1 MMNNAGLD
9 AIVDELLLPVGGDA
23 PGGRWLRY
31 ERVYMELAKS
41 REEDDPNLP
50 LGEWERPL
58 VKANWKQVAGDCV
71 KLLRDDSKDFQIA
84 AWLCDAWV
92 RLHQMDGL
100 RASLALVTGLAQ
112 RHWDHAW
119 PAIEDGDADRRV
131 APFVWLNTSLPLT
144 LKLNVS
150 LLAAGPLRAEPLK
163 MFDWERASTRD
174 DARPDAKADAKAD
187 APPPSRQAIRAS
199 VKPADGPWL
208 QAVAQQAADASATLR
223 ALVDRLD
230 ERLGQESPSLARLQ
244 AMVDAIAMACA
255 ALLQEIP
262 PPVVEAPA
270 APAAAAAPA
279 PADTPA
285 PVQPAA
291 AVAAPVSAAPAS
303 GFVSREHAYQ
313 VLDAAARYL
322 AEIEPHSP
330 TPYLIRRAAQLGQM
344 SLPQMLAEVTADA
357 GSLDKFFSLLGVR
370 QAR

>member
-1 MMNNAGLD
+1 MMNDAGLD
-9 AIVDELLLPVGGDA
+9 AIVDGLLEPVPGDA

-31 ERVYMELAKS
+31 ERTYMELAKS
-41 REEDDPNLP
+41 REEDDPKLP

-58 VKANWKQVAGDCV
+58 VKANWKQVAADCV
-71 KLLRDDSKDFQIA
+71 KLLREDSKDFQIA

-100 RASLALVTGLAQ
+100 RAALALVAGLAD
-112 RHWDHAW
+112 RHWQQAW
-119 PAIEDGDADRRV
+119 PAIEDGDTDRRV

-150 LLAAGPLRAEPLK
+150 LLPAGPLRAEPLK
-163 MFDWERASTRD
+163 MFDWERASTRE
-174 DARPDAKADAKAD
+174 DARPDPKADPKADAA
-187 APPPSRQAIRAS
+187 PPSRQAIRAS

-208 QAVAQQAADASATLR
+208 QSVAQQAAEASATLR
-223 ALVDRLD
+223 ALVERLD
-230 ERLGQESPSLARLQ
+230 GQLGQDSPSLARLQ

-262 PPVVEAPA
+262 PPVVETPAPA
-270 APAAAAAPA
+270 NAPVEPVAAAMPTSAAAA
-279 PADTPA
+279 T
-285 PVQPAA
+285 AA
-291 AVAAPVSAAPAS
+291 AAPAS

-370 QAR
+370 QQR

>member
-1 MMNNAGLD
+1 MNDAGLD
-9 AIVDELLLPVGGDA
+9 AIVDGLLGPVPGDA

-31 ERVYMELAKS
+31 ERAYMELSKS

-58 VKANWKQVAGDCV
+58 VKANWKQVAADCV
-71 KLLRDDSKDFQIA
+71 KLLREDSKDFQIA

-100 RASLALVTGLAQ
+100 RAALALVAGLAQ
-112 RHWDHAW
+112 RHWEHAW

-150 LLAAGPLRAEPLK
+150 LLPAGPLRVEPLK
-163 MFDWERASTRD
+163 MFDWERASTRE
-174 DARPDAKADAKAD
+174 DARPDPKADPKADAA
-187 APPPSRQAIRAS
+187 PPSRQAIRAS

-208 QAVAQQAADASATLR
+208 LSVAQQAADASATLR
-223 ALVDRLD
+223 LLVERLD
-230 ERLGQESPSLARLQ
+230 GQLGQDSPSLARLQ
-244 AMVDAIAMACA
+244 AMVDAIATACT

-262 PPVVEAPA
+262 APVVEAPA
-270 APAAAAAPA
+270 PAAAPAESADTATTAPAAATPA
-279 PADTPA
+279 PA
-285 PVQPAA
+285 
-291 AVAAPVSAAPAS
+291 VAAAAPAS
-303 GFVSREHAYQ
+303 GFINREHAYQ

-370 QAR
+370 QQR